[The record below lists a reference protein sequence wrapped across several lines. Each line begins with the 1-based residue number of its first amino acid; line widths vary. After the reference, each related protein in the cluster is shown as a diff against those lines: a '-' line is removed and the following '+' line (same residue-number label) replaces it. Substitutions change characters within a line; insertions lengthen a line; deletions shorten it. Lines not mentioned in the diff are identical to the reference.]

1 MPRRTQDP
9 TRFASHF
16 GYRACTFSGRPFNA
30 VHLCP
35 VQLDVVLLPRL
46 YAGLGSSAFARHY
59 LRNHFCFLFLQ
70 VLRCF
75 NSLGC
80 TLAAYVFCCR
90 WHRIAGA
97 GFPHSDTPGSL
108 PVYGSPRRFAVC
120 CVLLLLYMPRHPP
133 YALLHLITTYRE
145 ICFRELLTVFL
156 FLQLSSVFFF
166 STLQKD
172 LSVFSVIQFS
182 KIIPLRALPDPSK
195 PNRFINQLSSLH
207 IFLLRKEV
215 IHPHVLVGIPCYDLT
230 PIISPTFD
238 GSFTRL
244 GHRLRVLPTLMV

>member
-9 TRFASHF
+9 TPFHFAFRLQGLHLLRPAFQCRSPMSRF
-16 GYRACTFSGRPFNA
+16 FS
-30 VHLCP
+30 
-35 VQLDVVLLPRL
+35 VVLLPQL
-46 YAGLGSSAFARHY
+46 NAGLGSSAFARHY

-80 TLAAYVFCCR
+80 TLSAYVFSFRC
-90 WHRIAGA
+90 HRIAGG

-133 YALLHLITTYRE
+133 YALLRLITHIARYVRFE
-145 ICFRELLTVFL
+145 NCYCFL
-156 FLQLSSVFFF
+156 FFNILQLSFL

-172 LSVFSVIQFS
+172 LSVFSVFQFS
-182 KIIPLRALPDPSK
+182 KIIPERSLDPSK
-195 PNRFINQLSSLH
+195 PTRNFAASRPYTSFSLE
-207 IFLLRKEV
+207 R
-215 IHPHVLVGIPCYDLT
+215 
-230 PIISPTFD
+230 
-238 GSFTRL
+238 R
-244 GHRLRVLPTLMV
+244 